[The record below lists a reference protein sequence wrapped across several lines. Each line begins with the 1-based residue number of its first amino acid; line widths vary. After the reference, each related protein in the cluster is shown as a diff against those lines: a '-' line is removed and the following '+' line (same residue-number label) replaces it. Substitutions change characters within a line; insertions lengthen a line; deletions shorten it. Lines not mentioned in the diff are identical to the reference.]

1 MYKPLVT
8 GVTAL
13 ALVLS
18 FATNASA
25 NPKNKFG
32 NYNTAKAKST
42 AIATADGGDAN
53 GNGGAAINLK
63 NYRGEQRAVA
73 DGLGGYAGRGG
84 TAKAY
89 SESFNRDVEV
99 ISYQEMKATVWGAPI
114 HVYGS
119 VAYGGNADG
128 GYGGDADADGHGGIA
143 VGGKA
148 NGGYAGDGGDAYAV
162 GVGGYAE
169 DNDYAVALVAPLAG
183 NSGEADGGDG
193 IAIVPILTEA
203 DAEGGK
209 ATNSNDNN
217 RATGKAVA
225 RANGGGARAG
235 AKGGRA
241 NGGDGGSADG
251 GRGGG
256 AHANGLGGIAR
267 AGDANGGRGGNAH
280 ATGGVLRT
288 GDVRQSVALT
298 GSFGG
303 MANLAANT
311 GINSANLGGIS
322 VAAHVG
328 SVNVGR

>member
-8 GVTAL
+8 GMTAL

-18 FATNASA
+18 FATNVSA

-63 NYRGEQRAVA
+63 NYRGQQRAVA
-73 DGLGGYAGRGG
+73 DGFGGYAGRGG

-89 SESFNRDVEV
+89 SESFNHDVEV

-128 GYGGDADADGHGGIA
+128 GYGGDA
-143 VGGKA
+143 
-148 NGGYAGDGGDAYAV
+148 N
-162 GVGGYAE
+162 
-169 DNDYAVALVAPLAG
+169 
-183 NSGEADGGDG
+183 
-193 IAIVPILTEA
+193 
-203 DAEGGK
+203 
-209 ATNSNDNN
+209 
-217 RATGKAVA
+217 
-225 RANGGGARAG
+225 
-235 AKGGRA
+235 
-241 NGGDGGSADG
+241 
-251 GRGGG
+251 
-256 AHANGLGGIAR
+256 
-267 AGDANGGRGGNAH
+267 ANGGRGGNAD

-303 MANLAANT
+303 MANLTANT

>member
-63 NYRGEQRAVA
+63 NYRGQQRAVA

-119 VAYGGNADG
+119 VAYGGNAD
-128 GYGGDADADGHGGIA
+128 
-143 VGGKA
+143 
-148 NGGYAGDGGDAYAV
+148 DGGDAYAV

-235 AKGGRA
+235 GKGGRA